1 MGPGGR
7 TRGRD
12 AGRIAF
18 CLWHRQ
24 ASFRSLGCHGQQ
36 CRRSFGSA
44 VRYRFAGGWPPS
56 SQGDRSSSPIS
67 FRHCVI
73 CSTDS
78 VPTRPNYQA
87 AAGVVEQ
94 ASCVPQG
101 GFGASYAPYP
111 SVVSLQV
118 RKDRQGSEKGFQ
130 LCKSRFELWAIRN
143 HALFLERSG
152 PLWRCSRRL
161 RCYSLVVETQTLLLL
176 HHPPRWKLP
185 PWCKKMSPSTASG
198 LLRSTATLTHRFN
211 LK

>member
-12 AGRIAF
+12 ASRIAF
-18 CLWHRQ
+18 CSWHRQ
-24 ASFRSLGCHGQQ
+24 ASSGSLGCHGQQ
-36 CRRSFGSA
+36 CRRSCGSA
-44 VRYRFAGGWPPS
+44 VRYRLTGGWPAS
-56 SQGDRSSSPIS
+56 SQGDRSCGPIS

-73 CSTDS
+73 RTTNS
-78 VPTRPNYQA
+78 VPTRSNYQA
-87 AAGVVEQ
+87 AVGIVEQ

-118 RKDRQGSEKGFQ
+118 RKDRRGSDKEFQ

-143 HALFLERSG
+143 HALFLETSG
-152 PLWRCSRRL
+152 PLWLCSRRFH
-161 RCYSLVVETQTLLLL
+161 CYLLVVEIQTLLLL

-185 PWCKKMSPSTASG
+185 W
-198 LLRSTATLTHRFN
+198 
-211 LK
+211 